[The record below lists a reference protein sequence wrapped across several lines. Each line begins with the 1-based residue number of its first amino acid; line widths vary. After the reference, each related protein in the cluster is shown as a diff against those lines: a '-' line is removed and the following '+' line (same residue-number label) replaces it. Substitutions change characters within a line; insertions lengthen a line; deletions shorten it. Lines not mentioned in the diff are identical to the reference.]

1 MNKLYELINK
11 LSIYNIVIKK
21 IISNKSNEYIN
32 DLIFILTKYKSSIQD
47 FLIDYDT
54 NNKSEEELKKN
65 ISDIILIND
74 KIKENYINI
83 SFTFITK
90 EEIKQFEEIEDIL
103 IFIKESDN
111 FFF

>member
-1 MNKLYELINK
+1 MNKLYDLINK

-32 DLIFILTKYKSSIQD
+32 DLIYILTKYKSSIQD

-54 NNKSEEELKKN
+54 NNKSEEEFKKN